1 MIVSKQI
8 EQSLRDRLTETEG
21 GIKAAAALGGISER
35 AAQKVMRFENV
46 TQPTYDA
53 FCEGLARLELA
64 EAQRKLDNERKAQR
78 MNQPLAA

>member
-8 EQSLRDRLTETEG
+8 EQSLRKRLAKTEG

-53 FCEGLARLELA
+53 FCEGITRLERA
-64 EAQRKLDNERKAQR
+64 EADRKIDNERKAAR
-78 MNQPLAA
+78 IAL